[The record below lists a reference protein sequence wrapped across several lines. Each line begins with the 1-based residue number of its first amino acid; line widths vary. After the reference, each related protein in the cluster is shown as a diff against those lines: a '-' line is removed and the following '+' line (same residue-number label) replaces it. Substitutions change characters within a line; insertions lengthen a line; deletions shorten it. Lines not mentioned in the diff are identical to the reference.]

1 MIGTYLK
8 KIAPRTL
15 YGRAAAILL
24 LPMLTLQLA
33 VAVVFVQ
40 RHFEDVTV
48 QMTTN
53 LLLEIAMVL
62 DELENSS
69 VADVAATTAQSL
81 QIELRDWNGSISDGE
96 FVFYDISGRTV
107 APFLYDKLAG
117 VIDVDL
123 SNLNK
128 VVIVLESTAGPIEIE
143 FSRYRVSASNPHQLL
158 VLMVLT
164 GIFMTLI
171 AFLFLRNQLRPIKRL
186 SAASA
191 AFGKGVNL
199 PFAPGGAIEV
209 RAAGQAFLDMRER
222 IESQIEQ
229 RTMMLSGVSHDLR
242 TPITRLQLGL
252 ELLETEEAQ
261 GLKEDVALMR
271 LMVDSFLNYARDIT
285 GDPVEDIDLVTLAK
299 RVAVRLDPP
308 LHTKVLGKPRKVALR
323 EAPISRALENLLF
336 NAQRYGNKV
345 ELVIQF
351 DVSEIRIKVHD
362 NGHGISADK
371 REQAILPF
379 VRLEPARTPSKG
391 AGVGLGLAI
400 AADVAKSHGGL
411 LILSDSAEL
420 GGLSAEIVLPF

>member
-1 MIGTYLK
+1 M
-8 KIAPRTL
+8 
-15 YGRAAAILL
+15 
-24 LPMLTLQLA
+24 
-33 VAVVFVQ
+33 
-40 RHFEDVTV
+40 
-48 QMTTN
+48 
-53 LLLEIAMVL
+53 
-62 DELENSS
+62 
-69 VADVAATTAQSL
+69 
-81 QIELRDWNGSISDGE
+81 
-96 FVFYDISGRTV
+96 
-107 APFLYDKLAG
+107 
-117 VIDVDL
+117 
-123 SNLNK
+123 
-128 VVIVLESTAGPIEIE
+128 LESTVGPIEIE

-199 PFAPGGAIEV
+199 PFTPGGAIEV

-261 GLKEDVALMR
+261 GLKEDVASMR

-285 GDPVEDIDLVTLAK
+285 GDPVEDIDLVILAK

-308 LHTKVLGKPRKVALR
+308 LLTKVLGKPRKVALR
-323 EAPISRALENLLF
+323 EAPISRALENLLL
-336 NAQRYGNKV
+336 NAQRYGSKV

-351 DVSEIRIKVHD
+351 DVSEIRIEVHD
-362 NGHGISADK
+362 NGHGIPADK

-379 VRLEPARTPSKG
+379 VRLEPARTQSKG
-391 AGVGLGLAI
+391 GGVGLGLAI

-411 LILSDSAEL
+411 LILSDSEEL

>member
-8 KIAPRTL
+8 KFAPRTL

-33 VAVVFVQ
+33 VATVFVQ

-69 VADVAATTAQSL
+69 VSEVASTTAQSL
-81 QIELRDWNGSISDGE
+81 NVGLREWGGSISGNE
-96 FVFYDISGRTV
+96 LVFYDISGRTIV
-107 APFLYDKLAG
+107 PFLYEKLIG
-117 VIDVDL
+117 VKDVDL
-123 SNLNK
+123 SNLSK
-128 VVIVLESTAGPIEIE
+128 VIIVLESAAGPIEID

-186 SAASA
+186 SAAST
-191 AFGKGVNL
+191 AFGKGVSL

-229 RTMMLSGVSHDLR
+229 RTLMLSGVSHDLR

-252 ELLETEEAQ
+252 ELLETDEAQ
-261 GLKEDVALMR
+261 ALKADVSSMR
-271 LMVDSFLNYARDIT
+271 LMVDSFLNYSRDMT
-285 GDPVEDIDLVTLAK
+285 GDPVEDVDLVALVTSLAT
-299 RVAVRLDPP
+299 RFEPP
-308 LHTKVLGKPRKVALR
+308 LYPKFLGIPRNVALR
-323 EAPISRALENLLF
+323 EIPILRALENLIL
-336 NAQRYGNKV
+336 NAIRYGDKV
-345 ELVIQF
+345 ELTI
-351 DVSEIRIKVHD
+351 EIGRAHV
-362 NGHGISADK
+362 
-371 REQAILPF
+371 
-379 VRLEPARTPSKG
+379 
-391 AGVGLGLAI
+391 
-400 AADVAKSHGGL
+400 
-411 LILSDSAEL
+411 
-420 GGLSAEIVLPF
+420 